1 MLRPVN
7 SPPRTVNDS
16 AALCVTSARRP
27 GRSIR
32 PIVGTLA
39 ILAGC
44 ALTLVTVSSP
54 VSAAPR
60 LLAWVEA
67 GAEISVSAAGEPR
80 LTEPFGVAFGSGGT
94 PFVVEMVTGNRVL
107 EVRSPGKLGRI
118 AGRQEPGDLG
128 DGGPALDAQ
137 FRGPHGIVAL
147 ANGDLL
153 IADTWNGRIRRI
165 DAASGRIS
173 SLPGYAVAANLA
185 RTAGPY
191 SISLDPAGQ
200 RVVVADL
207 RQVQVVSLVTGLCEV
222 VAGNGEKGVP
232 VDGARAKD
240 APLVDPR
247 AAVYDRHGN
256 LYILERK
263 GHALRVVDP
272 EGRIRTV
279 VNRAGKQGAVGDD
292 GDAREAT
299 LNGPKHLCIDKDDSV
314 IIADAENDLIRRFVP
329 ATGRIHRVA
338 GTGRRG
344 AAGVGGS
351 PLACELNR
359 PHGVTLHPDG
369 SLIIVDS
376 YNHRLLQLVP

>member
-1 MLRPVN
+1 MTFPLRTVLDPTTFCIASDGPAGRLLRPV
-7 SPPRTVNDS
+7 
-16 AALCVTSARRP
+16 
-27 GRSIR
+27 
-32 PIVGTLA
+32 VGALA
-39 ILAGC
+39 ILAVNVLSLI
-44 ALTLVTVSSP
+44 ALSSS
-54 VSAAPR
+54 VSAEPR
-60 LLAWVEA
+60 LLTWIDAR
-67 GAEISVSAAGEPR
+67 AEISGFAAGEPQ
-80 LTEPFGVAFGSGGT
+80 LTEPFGVAFGPGGA
-94 PFVVEMVTGNRVL
+94 PYVVEMVTGNRVL
-107 EVRSPGKLGRI
+107 AVRTPGKLVRL

-165 DAASGRIS
+165 DTATGRIS
-173 SLPGYAVAANLA
+173 SLPGYAVAAELA

-207 RQVQVVSLVTGLCEV
+207 RRVQVVSLVTGICEV

-232 VDGARAKD
+232 VDGAQAKD

-247 AAVYDRHGN
+247 AAAYDRHGN

-279 VNRAGKQGAVGDD
+279 VNRAGKQGAGGDD
-292 GDAREAT
+292 GDAREAM
-299 LNGPKHLCIDKDDSV
+299 LNGPKHLCIDRDDSV
-314 IIADAENDLIRRFVP
+314 IIADAENDLIRRYVP
-329 ATGRIHRVA
+329 ATGRIHRIA

>member
-1 MLRPVN
+1 VNDPATFSLASDGRPGRLLRPV
-7 SPPRTVNDS
+7 
-16 AALCVTSARRP
+16 
-27 GRSIR
+27 
-32 PIVGTLA
+32 VGTLA
-39 ILAGC
+39 MLAGS
-44 ALTLVTVSSP
+44 ALTLLSMSSP

-60 LLAWVEA
+60 LLTWIDA
-67 GAEISVSAAGEPR
+67 GAEISASAPGEPR
-80 LTEPFGVAFGSGGT
+80 LTEPFGVAFGPGGT
-94 PFVVEMVTGNRVL
+94 PYVVEMVTGNRVL
-107 EVRSPGKLGRI
+107 EVRSPGKLIRL

-165 DAASGRIS
+165 DTASGRIS
-173 SLPGYAVAANLA
+173 SLPGYAVAAELA

-207 RQVQVVSLVTGLCEV
+207 RRVQVISLATGICEV

-247 AAVYDRHGN
+247 AAAYDRQGN

-279 VNRAGKQGAVGDD
+279 VNRAGKQGAGGDD
-292 GDAREAT
+292 GDAREAM
-299 LNGPKHLCIDKDDSV
+299 LNGPKHLCIDRDDSV
-314 IIADAENDLIRRFVP
+314 IIADAENDLIRRYVP